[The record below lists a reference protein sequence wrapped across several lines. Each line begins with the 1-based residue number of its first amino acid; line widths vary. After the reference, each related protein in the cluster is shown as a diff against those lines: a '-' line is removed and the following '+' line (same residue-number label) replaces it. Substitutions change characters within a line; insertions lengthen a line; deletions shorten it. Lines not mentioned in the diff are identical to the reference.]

1 MSELAHE
8 LADALHSEGEKT
20 RAFFHALTPE
30 QMQTQIYDDGLAW
43 NTHDLLAHFVEVEG
57 SIGGV
62 IRRVNDGGEGVAAD
76 FNINRWNEKHTTE
89 MSQLHEDAAL
99 LDEFARRRA
108 ANVEW
113 VRTLDDTA
121 LERRGRHPAL
131 GETEL
136 KHMIKL
142 IYIHLIGHQ
151 RDIKRKLQ
159 LS

>member
-1 MSELAHE
+1 MSALAHE

-20 RAFFHALTPE
+20 LAFFKELTLP
-30 QMQTQIYDDGLAW
+30 QMQAQIYDDGLAW
-43 NTHDLLAHFVEVEG
+43 TTHDLLAHFVEVEG
-57 SIGGV
+57 SIG
-62 IRRVNDGGEGVAAD
+62 RVMRSVSEGGEGVAAD
-76 FNINRWNEKHTTE
+76 FNINRWNEKNTTE
-89 MSQLHEDAAL
+89 MSQQHDDTAL
-99 LDEFARRRA
+99 LAEFAARRA

-113 VRTLDDTA
+113 ARSLSDEA

-142 IYIHLIGHQ
+142 MYIHLIGHQ

-159 LS
+159 LP